1 MNSNRLIWDLIKDLL
16 FSYDCV
22 IVPGFGGFVCNR
34 EPARIDQVSHV
45 ILPPGKRIVFNQNLK
60 TNDGL
65 LAGMLAQKASITY
78 AEALH
83 QIEILVNQLVEVLQE
98 KKQYSIDTFGSFRLN
113 AEANY
118 VFLSDKQNNYLH
130 ASFGLEPIQAEFV
143 SSGYARIKRTRIFR
157 ENKVTKNS
165 GKRRVKNLGP
175 KLLVTALA
183 LMFLVNGWIY
193 FNNPSSNFNLNT
205 ASLHITS
212 WFDSVFNKPENQPA
226 VIVTVPETTVTAP
239 IITDTTTIEIPT
251 VSPVF
256 IPELNIA
263 AIYDSINAETQ
274 IEETIVEPTPIVE
287 EEKIETPAYE
297 FSLAAFGKTLA
308 ACKTN
313 LYIPHLPIEEVAPII
328 PETPAVVEE
337 TPIITTPVPHIET
350 PIVGVNR
357 YFIIGGVFCK
367 GKNAE
372 HFKTQ
377 LIQKGY
383 QAEIVINPDINCQR
397 VSYASFAKRMD
408 AELKLKEIQSS
419 ENPDAWILAGK

>member
-65 LAGMLAQKASITY
+65 LAGMLSQKAGITY
-78 AEALH
+78 SEALQ
-83 QIEILVNQLVEVLQE
+83 QIETLVNQLIEVLQE

-157 ENKVTKNS
+157 ENKVTKKS
-165 GKRRVKNLGP
+165 GKPHVKNLGP
-175 KLLVTALA
+175 KLLVSVLA
-183 LMFLVNGWIY
+183 LMFMVNGWIY
-193 FNNPSSNFNLNT
+193 FNNNGSNFNLNT

-212 WFDSVFNKPENQPA
+212 WFDSVFNKHENQPA
-226 VIVTVPETTVTAP
+226 VIVSAPETTVTAP
-239 IITDTTTIEIPT
+239 VLIDTATIEIPT

-274 IEETIVEPTPIVE
+274 MEEAIV
-287 EEKIETPAYE
+287 A
-297 FSLAAFGKTLA
+297 
-308 ACKTN
+308 
-313 LYIPHLPIEEVAPII
+313 
-328 PETPAVVEE
+328 
-337 TPIITTPVPHIET
+337 
-350 PIVGVNR
+350 
-357 YFIIGGVFCK
+357 
-367 GKNAE
+367 
-372 HFKTQ
+372 
-377 LIQKGY
+377 
-383 QAEIVINPDINCQR
+383 
-397 VSYASFAKRMD
+397 VSYTHLTLPTKRIM
-408 AELKLKEIQSS
+408 
-419 ENPDAWILAGK
+419 